1 MFIKDKNN
9 EFTIIPSDMKID
21 TYDRLDKGV
30 YNVIVRPGDGPFDSP
45 KITFA
50 KMDDYKKGVKIDT
63 GIFKEVRSFFN
74 EFFNESL
81 IEARKIMNMKNK
93 LGVMFNGDPG
103 TGKTFLA
110 GQIAEELCELHDT
123 IAFLV
128 TEAADYSGLIDAVRK
143 TDENRTIIIIVDE
156 FEKTFKSYDTDTLS
170 FLSGAKERDNV
181 ILIATVN
188 DTNRLPSFIKDRPS
202 RFEKIF
208 EFSFKNEEVIKSI
221 INTMTPLEY
230 INKIDS
236 KDLINKIK
244 KHNNMSIDRIRHI
257 LRDVI
262 AASIECEKTGIK
274 KEVIIFNSK
283 ISRPV
288 VAGFG
293 QPDIPTPTEEI
304 YSYSE
309 EAEKEALLALQGVD
323 FCEN

>member
-1 MFIKDKNN
+1 MFIKDKNE
-9 EFTIIPSDMKID
+9 EFIIIPTDLKMD

-30 YNVIVRPGDGPFDSP
+30 YNVIVRPGDGPFAPP
-45 KITFA
+45 KISFA
-50 KMDDYKKGVKIDT
+50 KMDEYKKGVKIDT
-63 GIFKEVRSFFN
+63 GIFKEVRTFLN
-74 EFFNESL
+74 DFFNESL
-81 IEARKIMNMKNK
+81 MEARKIMNMKNK

-110 GQIAEELCELHDT
+110 GQLSSEICDSQDA

-143 TDENRTIIIIVDE
+143 TDPDRTVIIIVDE
-156 FEKTFKSYDTDTLS
+156 FEKTFSRRDTDTLS

-181 ILIATVN
+181 IIIATVN
-188 DTNRLPSFIKDRPS
+188 DTSYLPSFIKDRPS

-221 INTMTPLEY
+221 VNTMTPIEY
-230 INKIDS
+230 LDKIDTNY
-236 KDLINKIK
+236 LISEIQ
-244 KHNNMSIDRIRHI
+244 KHDNMSIDRIRHI

-262 AASIECEKTGIK
+262 AANIEHQKTGIK
-274 KEVIIFNSK
+274 KEVIIKQDK

-293 QPDIPTPTEEI
+293 GNDNPIPTEEI
-304 YSYSE
+304 YSMSDDE
-309 EAEKEALLALQGVD
+309 SDIIRDIV
-323 FCEN
+323 FCNN